1 MKSQIS
7 ATTSL
12 YAFIASPAHHS
23 KSPAM
28 HNTAFEQLGLDSVY
42 LAFDIKSEELKD
54 TIAGFKAMKVRGA
67 NVSMPHKQNIIPY
80 LDEISTAS
88 RLCNAVNTITFKD
101 GKILWYDYRWNWL
114 Y

>member
-28 HNTAFEQLGLDSVY
+28 HNTAFEQLGYHLFI
-42 LAFDIKSEELKD
+42 LNAFD
-54 TIAGFKAMKVRGA
+54 F
-67 NVSMPHKQNIIPY
+67 Y
-80 LDEISTAS
+80 LDD
-88 RLCNAVNTITFKD
+88 NKD
-101 GKILWYDYRWNWL
+101 H
-114 Y
+114 

>member
-42 LAFDIKSEELKD
+42 LAFDIKSE
-54 TIAGFKAMKVRGA
+54 
-67 NVSMPHKQNIIPY
+67 
-80 LDEISTAS
+80 
-88 RLCNAVNTITFKD
+88 
-101 GKILWYDYRWNWL
+101 
-114 Y
+114 